1 MTSAGRGF
9 SVRMLLGWSAAAGAG
24 AALLL
29 VVAGPGSPAAAQR
42 IPIGGRVF
50 NEEVL
55 RPRGQPV
62 IPIYE
67 GWYPNA
73 DGTFEIC
80 FGYFNLNTEEAVD
93 IPLGERNF
101 IEPGRYDGRQPT
113 HFAPVPG
120 MTEASQVTS
129 RFRRYWCAFTVTVPA
144 DFGPDDRVRW
154 TLQREGGEA
163 ISTPGSLN
171 PSYILDEPA
180 SDGRGELAPL
190 LRFAEGGT
198 PFQGRRGGWSPPRT
212 ARVGRPLEISVWL
225 EHPFEQR
232 LWVGWVLYRGPA
244 PVRFQPA
251 ETQVRLGER
260 RGVATTAVT
269 FAEPGEY
276 ELLVQSIN
284 STAAFEFHCC
294 WTNGYLRVTV
304 TR

>member
-1 MTSAGRGF
+1 MTSAGGRS
-9 SVRMLLGWSAAAGAG
+9 SVRMLLGWSALAGAG

-29 VVAGPGSPAAAQR
+29 VVAGLGSPAAAQR
-42 IPIGGRVF
+42 IPIGSRVF

-67 GWYPNA
+67 GWYENE
-73 DGTFEIC
+73 DGTFDIC

-93 IPLGERNF
+93 IPLGARNF

-120 MTEASQVTS
+120 MTEASQVAS

-144 DFGPDDRVRW
+144 DFGPEGRVRW

-198 PFQGRRGGWSPPRT
+198 PSQGRRGGSSPPQT

-225 EHPFEQR
+225 EHPFEER

-251 ETQVRLGER
+251 ETQVRLAER

-294 WTNGYLRVTV
+294 WTNGYVRVTV